1 MNNATTQDDKRK
13 HLEFI
18 QGVINRLS
26 SNTFL
31 FKGWSITI
39 IGAIFTAMLTTN
51 NYDLLWLILGVVLMF
66 WSIDA
71 YYLMLEQCYRKLYNQ
86 VSKTDADC
94 IDYKMDISNY
104 VSFSAWFMALKRPV
118 LLMFY
123 GVVLLITALVI
134 FGNFFDINL
143 IIKVKE

>member
-1 MNNATTQDDKRK
+1 MREKTTSDDKRK

-18 QGVINRLS
+18 QDVINRLS

-39 IGAIFTAMLTTN
+39 IVAVFTAIVTTQ
-51 NYDLLWLILGVVLMF
+51 NYNLVWLNLGAVLIF
-66 WSIDA
+66 WLIDA
-71 YYLMLEQCYRKLYNQ
+71 YYLMLEQAYRKLYNE
-86 VSKTDADC
+86 VTDTDVEK
-94 IDYKMDISNY
+94 IDYKMSVKQFVGI
-104 VSFSAWFMALKRPV
+104 SAWLAAFRRPG

-123 GVVLLITALVI
+123 GAILAVI
-134 FGNFFDINL
+134 IYIIFYNNFEICL

>member
-1 MNNATTQDDKRK
+1 MREKTTAEDKRK

-39 IGAIFTAMLTTN
+39 VVAVFTAMVTTQ
-51 NYDLLWLILGVVLMF
+51 NYALMWLSLGATVIF
-66 WSIDA
+66 WFIDA
-71 YYLMLEQCYRKLYNQ
+71 YYLMLEQSYCKLYNK
-86 VSKTDADC
+86 VAETDIEK
-94 IDYKMDISNY
+94 IDYKMNVKEYIC
-104 VSFSAWFMALKRPV
+104 FSAWIKAFKRPV

-123 GVVLLITALVI
+123 GTILVI
-134 FGNFFDINL
+134 TVCIIIGSNFEISL
-143 IIKVKE
+143 IINSKG

>member
-1 MNNATTQDDKRK
+1 MRGKTTPDDKRK

-39 IGAIFTAMLTTN
+39 IVAVFTAMVTTQ
-51 NYDLLWLILGVVLMF
+51 NYNLLWLNLGAIIIF
-66 WSIDA
+66 WFIDA
-71 YYLMLEQCYRKLYNQ
+71 YYLMLEQAYRKLYDK
-86 VSKTDADC
+86 VAETDAEK
-94 IDYKMDISNY
+94 IDYKMSVKQFIG
-104 VSFSAWFMALKRPV
+104 FSAWLTAFKRPV

-123 GVVLLITALVI
+123 GTILIVVICAI
-134 FGNFFDINL
+134 ICSNFEISL
-143 IIKVKE
+143 TIKTKG

>member
-1 MNNATTQDDKRK
+1 MRGKTTAEDKRK

-39 IGAIFTAMLTTN
+39 IVAVFTAMVTTQ
-51 NYDLLWLILGVVLMF
+51 NYTLMWLSLGATLIF
-66 WSIDA
+66 WFIDA
-71 YYLMLEQCYRKLYNQ
+71 YYLMLEQSYRKLYDRIAE
-86 VSKTDADC
+86 TDIEK
-94 IDYKMDISNY
+94 IDYKMSIKQY
-104 VSFSAWFMALKRPV
+104 ICFSAWVKAFKRPV

-123 GVVLLITALVI
+123 GTILIVTICVI
-134 FGNFFDINL
+134 FSCSFDIT
-143 IIKVKE
+143 IMIKAKR